1 MMDKAK
7 EFLKKIG
14 LKNKK
19 SVLNKKQKAI
29 KEEYSKDG
37 LTDIVLDKQLEVNK
51 LRNEL
56 DIPDESLLDDGFA
69 Q

>member
-7 EFLKKIG
+7 DFLKKIG

>member
-19 SVLNKKQKAI
+19 RVLNKKQKAI